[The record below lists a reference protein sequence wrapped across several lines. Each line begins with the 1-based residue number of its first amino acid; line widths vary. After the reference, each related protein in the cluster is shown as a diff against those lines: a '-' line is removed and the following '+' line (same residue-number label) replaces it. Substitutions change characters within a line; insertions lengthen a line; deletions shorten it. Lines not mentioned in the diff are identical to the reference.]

1 MAWYL
6 KYYECS
12 ECSTKWTDEWSCTC
26 NDRCPE
32 CRAETEP
39 YDDEDLTYVV
49 ESAAPD
55 EFMVMFSPDGA
66 ESSPDCEPIGTF
78 DNKHDALALIQARH
92 ESARQGEILR
102 S

>member
-26 NDRCPE
+26 NDRCPN

-39 YDDEDLTYVV
+39 YDDEDLTYVMKPV
-49 ESAAPD
+49 APNT
-55 EFMVMFSPDGA
+55 FKVVFSPDSA
-66 ESSPDCEPIGTF
+66 ENSPDYETIGVF
-78 DNKHDALALIQARH
+78 KNKAEAFALVT
-92 ESARQGEILR
+92 ARQDSLSADEFPE